1 MFFKILK
8 TKFNYILYFQLS
20 GIFQCLFH

>member
-8 TKFNYILYFQLS
+8 TKLKD
-20 GIFQCLFH
+20 